1 MSSSGRPSTDRF
13 SNPTYPLARPMV
25 PRKPDGASVSLLC
38 MAMASGAVGGDVA
51 GFEQA
56 VRTESRRLYG
66 LAISIL
72 GNQQEADDAVQDT
85 MELAWKSWGSLR
97 DPLRRSDW
105 LKQICVRRCLR
116 IRRGFLSSFLLSDR
130 DPDPRRVASSDPDV
144 DRVFRNLSPHQRAVV
159 ALHYEYGYPLDECA
173 VLMQCRPGTARS
185 HLARALGRFRKEL
198 ADE

>member
-1 MSSSGRPSTDRF
+1 MARVRAAGDT
-13 SNPTYPLARPMV
+13 LA
-25 PRKPDGASVSLLC
+25 
-38 MAMASGAVGGDVA
+38 
-51 GFEQA
+51 FEQS
-56 VRTESRRLYG
+56 VRTESRLMYS
-66 LAISIL
+66 LALSIL
-72 GNQQEADDAVQDT
+72 GNRQEAEDAVQDT

-130 DPDPRRVASSDPDV
+130 DPDPHGVASRDPDV
-144 DRVFRNLSPHQRAVV
+144 DRVFRKLSPHQRAVV